1 MGFTL
6 QEQAEQRSYLLG
18 HRILGKIPREGLEVL
33 LRKGIFLH
41 LDEHQI
47 AFLPEETTHNLYFL
61 LEGRLG
67 LYSPEQK
74 AYISILKDSE
84 DFIGGA
90 YFLPYQIIPLSP
102 NAVFFKIGFGELS
115 TFLNRY
121 PAAKPYFM
129 ACFSPLGAYQFLKHF
144 QIPAH
149 HRLPAELLNSFELE
163 IFERDD
169 FIVKEGE
176 RADKFY
182 LITYGSARVLV
193 KHPDQ
198 TEEVV
203 KTLGDGDY
211 FGEIGLLE
219 GSLRKASIVASS
231 QMTLY
236 SLNKSSFEQLMQSPE
251 GQLINRQF
259 SAQSQMYAFKE
270 SNIIGSASDCNP
282 RILDHNIALYHIKL
296 NKITEKS
303 GKSKYSVKPVCDTH
317 EYPIFVNKQPIH
329 HEVILD
335 KYDELIIGNY
345 TIVIDL
351 NQDQISVKKSDFHRL
366 EVTNLSYKQNKRKI
380 IDNISFSANSNQL
393 VGLLGPSGSGK
404 STLLDLLYGTKT
416 PSSGSIFY
424 DETPFQSNQIYYHDI
439 FGFVP
444 QDDILFPELTV
455 YENLYFAAKVRSPLE
470 EREKIDNRIEQV
482 LDILKLS
489 EQKHAR
495 VGNVDKRGLSGGQKK
510 RVNIAR
516 ELLFEPDV
524 LFLDEPTSGLSSRDA
539 EEVMHFLRILADT
552 GKLVI
557 TVLHQPNSP
566 IYKLFDQI
574 VLIEE
579 GGKLVFSGPA
589 KACLAYMSN
598 FDQGDDFPLECPQC
612 LSVQPEKIFNILG
625 KQDENQERLYSPDF
639 WQKQFLEQQGQELPG
654 TGTLPPPAA
663 KVFTKRRLSLGEHL
677 AQFQLLLLRTFL
689 IKSRDL
695 ANLGVQFSTPLLLG
709 LLIAFILRSSPGQSS
724 EYLLQTNPL
733 LPVYFFVAIILGI
746 FMGATSSAKDIV
758 GEQSTYLRE
767 VNANLQKKWYVLSK
781 FCVQACL
788 TGLQL
793 GLFVLLSNV
802 ILGIQGSFWKI
813 FPFIYLSGLYGVSLG
828 LMLSSY
834 LKTTEAVINFIPLIL
849 IPQIILGGA
858 QIQYEDFNK
867 HFFLD
872 RNLPLVPE
880 ICHLIPA
887 RWAYEGVVLSAN
899 GSRQTLLNQLHILRD
914 EILVKTLSKAD
925 PAINTT
931 LLEDQIISLDQFTGQ
946 VDELYPEAQYPL
958 SNDALSS
965 LVEKGLQR
973 YYEAELSRGFGPQE
987 LGLSFYTL
995 FEKTAL
1001 NRSLNTPFNW
1011 AFYAPEKSFSFG
1023 TFRVQ
1028 IKSIGFNALVL
1039 ILMIVINLL
1048 SCLHF
1053 LQRRSQC

>member
-1 MGFTL
+1 
-6 QEQAEQRSYLLG
+6 
-18 HRILGKIPREGLEVL
+18 
-33 LRKGIFLH
+33 
-41 LDEHQI
+41 
-47 AFLPEETTHNLYFL
+47 
-61 LEGRLG
+61 
-67 LYSPEQK
+67 
-74 AYISILKDSE
+74 
-84 DFIGGA
+84 
-90 YFLPYQIIPLSP
+90 
-102 NAVFFKIGFGELS
+102 
-115 TFLNRY
+115 
-121 PAAKPYFM
+121 
-129 ACFSPLGAYQFLKHF
+129 
-144 QIPAH
+144 
-149 HRLPAELLNSFELE
+149 
-163 IFERDD
+163 
-169 FIVKEGE
+169 
-176 RADKFY
+176 
-182 LITYGSARVLV
+182 
-193 KHPDQ
+193 
-198 TEEVV
+198 
-203 KTLGDGDY
+203 
-211 FGEIGLLE
+211 
-219 GSLRKASIVASS
+219 
-231 QMTLY
+231 
-236 SLNKSSFEQLMQSPE
+236 
-251 GQLINRQF
+251 
-259 SAQSQMYAFKE
+259 
-270 SNIIGSASDCNP
+270 
-282 RILDHNIALYHIKL
+282 LDHNIALYHIKL
-296 NKITEKS
+296 NKIKEKN
-303 GKSKYSVKPVCDTH
+303 GKFKYSVKPVCDTH
-317 EYPIFVNKQPIH
+317 KYPIFVNKQPIH

-345 TIVIDL
+345 KIMIDL
-351 NQDQISVKKSDFHRL
+351 NQDQINVKKSDFHRL
-366 EVTNLSYKQNKRKI
+366 DVLNLSYKQEKTKI

-470 EREKIDNRIEQV
+470 EKDKIENRITQV

-495 VGNVDKRGLSGGQKK
+495 VGNIDKRGLSGGQKK

-557 TVLHQPNSP
+557 TVLHQPNSA

-589 KACLAYMSN
+589 KACLAYMSS
-598 FDQGDDFPLECPQC
+598 FDQSDDFPLECPQC

-625 KQDENQERLYSPDF
+625 KQDEHQERLYSPEF
-639 WQKQFLEQQGQELPG
+639 WQKQFLQRQGTDLPG
-654 TGTLPPPAA
+654 TGPLKPPSA
-663 KVFTKRRLSLGEHL
+663 KVFSKRKLSLREHL
-677 AQFQLLLLRTFL
+677 GQFQLLLLRTFL

-724 EYLLQTNPL
+724 DYLLQTNPL

-746 FMGATSSAKDIV
+746 FMGATGSAKDIV

-767 VNANLQKKWYVLSK
+767 VNANLQKKWYILSK
-781 FCVQACL
+781 FCIQACF

-793 GLFVLLSNV
+793 GLFVLLSNA
-802 ILGIQGSFWKI
+802 ILDIQGSFWKI
-813 FPFIYLSGLYGVSLG
+813 FPFIYLSGLFGVSLG

-867 HFFLD
+867 RFFLAQ
-872 RNLPLVPE
+872 NLPLVPE

-899 GSRQTLLNQLHILRD
+899 GPRQTLLNQLHILRD
-914 EILVKTLSKAD
+914 EILVKALDKGD
-925 PAINTT
+925 PAFNAT
-931 LLEDQIISLDQFTGQ
+931 LLEAQIISLDQFSGL
-946 VDELYPEAQYPL
+946 VDDLYPEAQHPL

-965 LVEKGLQR
+965 LVEKGLKR
-973 YYEAELSRGFGPQE
+973 YYEAELNRGFSPQE
-987 LGLSFYTL
+987 LDLSFYSL

-1001 NRSLNTPFNW
+1001 NRSLSSPFNW

-1023 TFRVQ
+1023 SFRIQ
-1028 IKSIGFNALVL
+1028 LKTIGFNALVL
-1039 ILMIVINLL
+1039 LLMIAINLL
-1048 SCLHF
+1048 GCLHF